1 VRYGSSPRGGQAIM
15 LGAKIVA
22 LLAGRY
28 NVAFEDIEVVAPWAL
43 RHRLILNF
51 EGLAEGVSAD
61 RIVAELLEKLPNNK

>member
-1 VRYGSSPRGGQAIM
+1 M

-28 NVAFEDIEVVAPWAL
+28 NVAFEDIEVVAQSAL

-51 EGLAEGVSAD
+51 QGLAEGISAD
-61 RIVAELLEKLPNNK
+61 RIVAELLEKLPTNK

>member
-1 VRYGSSPRGGQAIM
+1 M

-28 NVAFEDIEVVAPWAL
+28 NVAFEDIEVVAPSAL

-61 RIVAELLEKLPNNK
+61 RVVAEVLEKVTR